1 VAEAA
6 ESFPIN
12 IESKDNATLISL
24 AKLQGRATGSKG
36 LTGDFDR
43 LWTFALADLERST
56 CRTNVVK
63 VTRAA
68 RSEGMDGVLDAS
80 INRLTVTD

>member
-1 VAEAA
+1 MAEAA

-36 LTGDFDR
+36 LTGDFDLVDVRFGR
-43 LWTFALADLERST
+43 LGEIDVQDERGQGDESGEVGGYGWRVG
-56 CRTNVVK
+56 CV
-63 VTRAA
+63 
-68 RSEGMDGVLDAS
+68 DQ
-80 INRLTVTD
+80 